1 LTNDRIREL
10 ENQIKASVMAF
21 FGKFSL
27 KGWIRVGIVGA
38 FSQGLRTLQLVRTG
52 DQPVQQLSGRVVNG
66 LLSSISQMEVD
77 KVGKI
82 CTIDD
87 PQVKLSPSQVSF
99 EAIVMECSQWPGRR
113 LAFSG
118 WHQFAYWVERNTGD
132 QAVFDMP
139 EDVAEELLKLPANSE
154 IVIHVLKMVR
164 ILTASNFPF
173 VSESCL
179 ICPLT
184 RRVWQEGWLER
195 YLLLCGHG
203 SLTRKEGLCSAKVVS
218 SLNLSTYLVLRPLI
232 ASFELMGG

>member
-10 ENQIKASVMAF
+10 ENQIKASVIAF

-38 FSQGLRTLQLVRTG
+38 FSQGLRIVQLVRTG
-52 DQPVQQLSGRVVNG
+52 DQPVQQLSRCVVNG
-66 LLSSISQMEVD
+66 LLSSISQMAVD

-87 PQVKLSPSQVSF
+87 PQVNSLLLRLVLKQSLWNVLNGLAEGWLSLVVTNLHTGWREIQVN
-99 EAIVMECSQWPGRR
+99 G
-113 LAFSG
+113 
-118 WHQFAYWVERNTGD
+118 
-132 QAVFDMP
+132 AVFDVP

-164 ILTASNFPF
+164 ILTTSNFPF
-173 VSESCL
+173 ASENGL

-184 RRVWQEGWLER
+184 RRV
-195 YLLLCGHG
+195 
-203 SLTRKEGLCSAKVVS
+203 
-218 SLNLSTYLVLRPLI
+218 
-232 ASFELMGG
+232 

>member
-1 LTNDRIREL
+1 
-10 ENQIKASVMAF
+10 MA
-21 FGKFSL
+21 
-27 KGWIRVGIVGA
+27 
-38 FSQGLRTLQLVRTG
+38 
-52 DQPVQQLSGRVVNG
+52 
-66 LLSSISQMEVD
+66 VD
-77 KVGKI
+77 NVGKI

-87 PQVKLSPSQVSF
+87 PQVKLSPFQVSF
-99 EAIVMECSQWPGRR
+99 EAIVMECSHWPGRR

-118 WHQFAYWVERNTGD
+118 CTNLHTGWREI
-132 QAVFDMP
+132 QVNGAVFDVP

-154 IVIHVLKMVR
+154 IVIHVVKMVR

-173 VSESCL
+173 VSESGL

-184 RRVWQEGWLER
+184 RRVWQKGWLEFIC
-195 YLLLCGHG
+195 YFCGQG